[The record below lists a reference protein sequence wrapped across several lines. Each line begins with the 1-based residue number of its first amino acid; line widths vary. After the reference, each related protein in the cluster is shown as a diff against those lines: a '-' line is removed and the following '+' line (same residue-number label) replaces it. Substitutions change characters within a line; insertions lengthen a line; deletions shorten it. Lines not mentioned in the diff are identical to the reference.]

1 MHIGSSMKHFL
12 VLLLLVSSLFGAK
25 VVETRWLEGQDFSTY
40 LQERNISTDFIQDI
54 KGHDK
59 QFLSEIQGGVKFYEL
74 YTSEGKL
81 LQALIP
87 IGEEMQIKI
96 SRGEERG
103 NYTFDIVPISFANRE
118 YEVVIPIEM
127 NPQIDIME
135 ATNNKRL
142 ANKVTLF
149 FKDHIDCRKLQRG
162 DTLAMIYKQ
171 KERLGKPFGTPDI
184 LVAMIE
190 TKNKRR
196 FIFAD
201 EAGVPYI
208 STCKTVTYDA
218 KGNPVTASQIKK
230 IKRAEKFGMPLR
242 HVRISSRFTYKR
254 WHPILHRYRPHLGT
268 DFAARR
274 GTPLLAVAPG
284 KVIFAG
290 RKGGYGKVVKIKHSR
305 GYVSLYAHQS
315 RIRVKR
321 GQRVKKG
328 QVIGYVG
335 STGRSTGPH
344 LHFGLYKNG
353 RAIDPMKVLKKKSSR
368 RSLFTTKKIEIKGAK
383 RNKNR
388 LLGLLKDPPK
398 PFRWDKIKEN
408 YVLVDQKAMYV
419 QNGKGSK

>member
-1 MHIGSSMKHFL
+1 M
-12 VLLLLVSSLFGAK
+12 
-25 VVETRWLEGQDFSTY
+25 
-40 LQERNISTDFIQDI
+40 
-54 KGHDK
+54 
-59 QFLSEIQGGVKFYEL
+59 
-74 YTSEGKL
+74 
-81 LQALIP
+81 
-87 IGEEMQIKI
+87 
-96 SRGEERG
+96 
-103 NYTFDIVPISFANRE
+103 
-118 YEVVIPIEM
+118 
-127 NPQIDIME
+127 
-135 ATNNKRL
+135 
-142 ANKVTLF
+142 
-149 FKDHIDCRKLQRG
+149 
-162 DTLAMIYKQ
+162 
-171 KERLGKPFGTPDI
+171 PDI

-208 STCKTVTYDA
+208 DTCKTVTYDA
-218 KGNPVTASQIKK
+218 KGKPVTASQIKK
-230 IKRAEKFGMPLR
+230 IKRADKFGMPLR

-290 RKGGYGKVVKIKHSR
+290 RKGGYGKVVKIKHSG

-315 RIRVKR
+315 RIRAKR

-353 RAIDPMKVLKKKSSR
+353 RAIDPMKVLKKKSTR
-368 RSLFTTKKIEIKGAK
+368 RHLFVTKKIEIKGAK
-383 RNKNR
+383 RNKKR
-388 LLGLLKDPPK
+388 LLEMLEDPPEL
-398 PFRWDKIKEN
+398 FRWEKIKEN
-408 YVLVDQKAMYV
+408 YVLVGQKAEYV
-419 QNGKGSK
+419 QNKKDS